1 MSYVNA
7 IVNHQGHYV
16 VLLRRNPQLNILSH
30 TSDIKRGKNS
40 QPYLACEH
48 IWHSGQDYQMRF
60 LRTSEKKHTIYLV
73 KDSVIV
79 SLSLSS
85 DTSVYVL
92 ELDMSE
98 DTL

>member
-1 MSYVNA
+1 
-7 IVNHQGHYV
+7 
-16 VLLRRNPQLNILSH
+16 
-30 TSDIKRGKNS
+30 
-40 QPYLACEH
+40 
-48 IWHSGQDYQMRF
+48 MRF